1 MVVFL
6 SNISI
11 GIEECEDPQPLQPF
25 HAINSICAR
34 AKAHSKGL
42 LILFKERDKYDLYG
56 RKMVYW
62 AITPELAQKLIRCA
76 IDMKAEE
83 EFNDAEIT
91 ILQDLA
97 TKKWIKTIKNNGTT
111 YYYGLNRKTT
121 SALKNQLKIISKNK
135 LR

>member
-1 MVVFL
+1 
-6 SNISI
+6 
-11 GIEECEDPQPLQPF
+11 
-25 HAINSICAR
+25 
-34 AKAHSKGL
+34 
-42 LILFKERDKYDLYG
+42 
-56 RKMVYW
+56 MVYW

-135 LR
+135 LC